1 MPESVIAEMTWV
13 DVAEAATRTDLCL
26 LPLGAVEVY
35 GPHLP
40 LGADGIVSDHLCR
53 EVAERVSCFVA
64 PLIPVGFSATLQEF
78 PGTLSVSTAA
88 LRGYIEGV
96 VHSLH
101 RFGVR
106 RFLFVNGHAGNVAV
120 IADVVEQMKQTYP
133 KTMYA
138 QVDVWRF
145 VIPHAA
151 SVSESPLPQGHAA
164 EHGTSVL
171 LAVAPEL
178 VKMERAVDNPARGG
192 GFPEIIQYGSYRKR
206 APDGVLG
213 HATKGSAGKGQIIVQ
228 RAVDRIV
235 EFVQSE
241 AFTLEGR

>member
-1 MPESVIAEMTWV
+1 MPKFVIAEMTWT
-13 DVAEAATRTDLCL
+13 DVAEAAARTDLCL
-26 LPLGAVEVY
+26 LPVGAVEVY

-40 LGADGIVSDHLCR
+40 LGADGIVSDYLCR
-53 EVAERVSCFVA
+53 AAADRVSSFVA
-64 PLIPVGFSATLQEF
+64 PLVPVGFSAVLQEF

-88 LRGYIEGV
+88 LRGYVEGL
-96 VHSLH
+96 VHSL
-101 RFGVR
+101 RRCGVR

-120 IADVVEQMKQTYP
+120 IADVVEQMKSTYP
-133 KTMYA
+133 GTLYA

-151 SVSESPLPQGHAA
+151 SVSESPLPQGHAS

-171 LAVAPEL
+171 LAVAPQL
-178 VKMERAVDNPARGG
+178 VKMDRAVDNPPKGG
-192 GFPEIIQYGSYRKR
+192 AFPEILQYGSYRRR

-213 HATKGSAGKGQIIVQ
+213 HATKGSVEKGRVIVA

-235 EFVQSE
+235 EFVQSPDF
-241 AFTLEGR
+241 AL